1 MVKAFNTIGA
11 QHMANPRFWGQD
23 ASLFICG
30 DDGTA
35 RRTVEGLAEPLG
47 FEPGAVVTTKLVN

>member
-1 MVKAFNTIGA
+1 
-11 QHMANPRFWGQD
+11 MANPRFWGQD

-47 FEPGAVVTTKLVN
+47 FEPGDVVTTKLVN